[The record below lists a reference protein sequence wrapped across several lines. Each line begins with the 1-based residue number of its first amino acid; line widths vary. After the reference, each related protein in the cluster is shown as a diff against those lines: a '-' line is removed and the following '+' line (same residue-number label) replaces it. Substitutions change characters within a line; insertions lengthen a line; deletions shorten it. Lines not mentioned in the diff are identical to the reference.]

1 MSLPIGEWFGDTAG
15 KTEIPVGVLRG
26 KISFSILSLSKLSYL
41 KQRGLRMWM
50 LLESVIQ
57 LL

>member
-26 KISFSILSLSKLSYL
+26 KIFLYFIA
-41 KQRGLRMWM
+41 
-50 LLESVIQ
+50 I
-57 LL
+57 